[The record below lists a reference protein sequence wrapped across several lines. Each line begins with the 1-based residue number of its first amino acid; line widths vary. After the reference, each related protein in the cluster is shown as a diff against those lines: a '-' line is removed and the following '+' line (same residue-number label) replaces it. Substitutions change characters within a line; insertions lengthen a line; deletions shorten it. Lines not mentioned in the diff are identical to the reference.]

1 MLLRALTVFF
11 LSFSITSPSAAEA
24 IALIKLGKFDV
35 NVRPLFADNPQSA
48 KAYVELQKLSDL
60 RPLTASEHAKRL
72 DILEVALKKRDQWL
86 DGYWMLATDAF
97 FLGTQYAFDE
107 NYDGA
112 EEVLNRG
119 LKATEKC
126 LKAAPDHELCRFF
139 SAALL
144 AKVASVQGI
153 FSSLENGQKVRDQ
166 WLEVIASGK
175 NIFFRPNVSLQGS
188 AYYGLGLF
196 FRLVPDFF
204 LVEWLWG
211 IRGNLDRSIAYHRKA
226 AELDAS
232 NPCANLML
240 AVAMM
245 CKNGNQTDTELY
257 SEALTFFDLAQKQS
271 AIDIS
276 QKICIQDAPKLK
288 ENPDKTCGYT
298 QAKYHEP
305 ASEKAI
311 LESSN

>member
-11 LSFSITSPSAAEA
+11 LSFSIASPSAAEA

-35 NVRPLFADNPQSA
+35 NVKPLYADNPQSA

-60 RPLTASEHAKRL
+60 RPLTASEHARRL
-72 DILEVALKKRDQWL
+72 DILEAALKTRDKWL

-107 NYDGA
+107 NYASA

-119 LKATEKC
+119 LKATERC
-126 LKAAPDHELCRFF
+126 LNEAPDHELCRFF

-153 FSSLENGQKVRDQ
+153 FSSLKNGQKVRDQ

-188 AYYGLGLF
+188 AFYGLGLF

-211 IRGNLDRSIAYHRKA
+211 IRGNLDQSIAYHRKA
-226 AELDAS
+226 AELDAN

-245 CKNGNQTDTELY
+245 CKNGNQKDTKLY
-257 SEALTFFDLAQKQS
+257 NEAITFFDLAQSQS
-271 AIDIS
+271 PTDIS
-276 QKICIQDAPKLK
+276 QTICVQDAPRLR
-288 ENPDKTCGYT
+288 ENPDRTCGYT

>member
-1 MLLRALTVFF
+1 MLLRALTVV
-11 LSFSITSPSAAEA
+11 LFSLAMTSPSLARDV
-24 IALIKLGKFDV
+24 ALIKLGKFNV
-35 NVRPLFADNPQSA
+35 NVSPLFTNNPKSA
-48 KAYVELQKLSDL
+48 ETYVELQKLSDL
-60 RPLTASEHAKRL
+60 RPLTAAEHLRRL
-72 DILEVALKKRDQWL
+72 AILEAALSKRDKWL

-107 NYDGA
+107 DFDNA
-112 EEVLNRG
+112 EDVLNRG
-119 LKATEKC
+119 LKATKKC
-126 LKAAPDHELCRFF
+126 LEAAPDHELCRFF

-153 FSSLENGQKVRDQ
+153 FASLKNGQKVRDQ
-166 WLEVIASGK
+166 WLEVVSSEK

-226 AELDAS
+226 AELDS
-232 NPCANLML
+232 ENPCANLML

-245 CKNGNQTDTELY
+245 CKNQERKDTGLY
-257 SEALTFFDLAQKQS
+257 NEAVSFFNLAAKQS
-271 AIDIS
+271 PIDIS
-276 QKICIQDAPKLK
+276 QEICIKDAPRLRD
-288 ENPDKTCGYT
+288 NPDKTCGYT

-305 ASEKAI
+305 ATEKE
-311 LESSN
+311 LLKSSN